1 MTTKIRLEMNDTQK
15 ILLKRYLNK
24 NGEAQVKFTK
34 EVAKECNNYIPFKT
48 GRLKDMMIEL
58 QTNKIIY
65 NAPYARRQFYNNKGN
80 GNQGLNQGGLRGKRW
95 DRRCWIDNGDRIV
108 KSIANFVG
116 GRSR

>member
-1 MTTKIRLEMNDTQK
+1 MSTKIKIQMESTKK

-24 NGEAQVKFTK
+24 NGEAQVKFTQ
-34 EVAKECNNYIPFKT
+34 EVAKECNNYIPLKT

-58 QTNKIIY
+58 QPSKIVY
-65 NAPYARRQFYNNKGN
+65 NAPYAKKQYYTNKGL
-80 GNQGLNQGGLRGKRW
+80 GIQGTSKGGLRGKQWAKRA
-95 DRRCWIDNGDRIV
+95 WIDHGDEIV